1 MYYFENLEEFEKFE
15 KFEDRKMTRKSV
27 EFYILLKDFK
37 KIREILKSEGL
48 SVKEYKKWNCHSCNK
63 GLNDNDSVKFKIFI
77 KNDVNLTKSEGL
89 LLEFY
94 CEDCVKNLLDKKQI

>member
-48 SVKEYKKWNCHSCNK
+48 SIKEYKKWNCHNCNK
-63 GLNDNDSVKFKIFI
+63 GLSDNDSVKFKIFI
-77 KNDVNLTKSEGL
+77 KNDMISTKSEEI

-94 CEDCVKNLLDKKQI
+94 CEDCIKKKIKNK